1 MRSDVVGEKSDCSGR
16 HSRILIL
23 VWQVWA
29 RQEERA
35 KKQGR
40 TAQTGRCLRGSSDA
54 GHKQSADRDSAVR
67 NQAWL
72 RFPSH
77 RVL

>member
-35 KKQGR
+35 KIKA
-40 TAQTGRCLRGSSDA
+40 AQPKPDAAYEEALTRVTNKVPIRILRSGIKHDF
-54 GHKQSADRDSAVR
+54 DSPAI
-67 NQAWL
+67 AY
-72 RFPSH
+72 
-77 RVL
+77 